1 MMLAQSRGSS
11 LESDSPNLTKYRPK
25 PSKGEINTT
34 KKSSSSNHFIRLKL
48 CKVSN
53 NHFVMLPYLQSSAPP
68 KKLKVQGQYRQVF
81 PTQRANLKF
90 KAIFINFCLI
100 FTLIKKIGI
109 VQEGF
114 DHHAEKGY
122 LVLEGLVLNQYKE
135 VLVVQEKHLY
145 FVEYRTMEITN
156 GIF

>member
-68 KKLKVQGQYRQVF
+68 KLKVQGQYRQVF
-81 PTQRANLKF
+81 PTQRANLF
-90 KAIFINFCLI
+90 MEKACCNRFRL
-100 FTLIKKIGI
+100 
-109 VQEGF
+109 
-114 DHHAEKGY
+114 
-122 LVLEGLVLNQYKE
+122 
-135 VLVVQEKHLY
+135 
-145 FVEYRTMEITN
+145 
-156 GIF
+156 